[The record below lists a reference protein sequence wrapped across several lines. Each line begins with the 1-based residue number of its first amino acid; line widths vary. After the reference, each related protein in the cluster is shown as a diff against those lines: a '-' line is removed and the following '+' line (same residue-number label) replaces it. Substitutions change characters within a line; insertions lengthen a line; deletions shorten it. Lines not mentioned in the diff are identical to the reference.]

1 MRLDACREGLSGL
14 TEEEEDMGLF
24 SSSSELSARE
34 DSSHSLMSFL
44 MVPCCWSRYMRDT
57 SCTIVMFHRCCK
69 TGQCEG

>member
-1 MRLDACREGLSGL
+1 M
-14 TEEEEDMGLF
+14 F

-57 SCTIVMFHRCCK
+57 SCTIVMFQRCCK
-69 TGQCEG
+69 TGQGEGGWQDRERGKSQGGHSRQ